1 MIYQIPEGSIQV
13 SSSKTMDM
21 VTQDVDSMGTRQI
34 VFSFYFPTVGEYK
47 CYRASA
53 LTAGY
58 ELATSDIPE
67 KLVVKERV

>member
-1 MIYQIPEGSIQV
+1 
-13 SSSKTMDM
+13 MDM